1 MLKKIYQKDGIIVIL
16 NDETMTNKDTEFC
29 YLIINNYD
37 RQKDLNQYKKEYYE
51 KKGTTYPLLN

>member
-16 NDETMTNKDTEFC
+16 NDETMTNKNTELC

-37 RQKDLNQYKKEYYE
+37 KQKDLNQYKK
-51 KKGTTYPLLN
+51 

>member
-1 MLKKIYQKDGIIVIL
+1 MLKKIYQKNGIIVIL

-37 RQKDLNQYKKEYYE
+37 RRKDLNQYKKEYYE
-51 KKGTTYPLLN
+51 KKGITYPLLN

>member
-16 NDETMTNKDTEFC
+16 NDETMTNKNTELC

-37 RQKDLNQYKKEYYE
+37 KQKDLNQYKKEYYE
-51 KKGTTYPLLN
+51 KKGITYPLLN

>member
-16 NDETMTNKDTEFC
+16 NDETMTNKNTELC

-37 RQKDLNQYKKEYYE
+37 KQKDLNQNKKEYYE
-51 KKGTTYPLLN
+51 KKGITYPLLN

>member
-29 YLIINNYD
+29 YLLINNYD
-37 RQKDLNQYKKEYYE
+37 KLKDLNQYKKEYYE
-51 KKGTTYPLLN
+51 KKETTYPLLN

>member
-51 KKGTTYPLLN
+51 KKGITYPLLN

>member
-16 NDETMTNKDTEFC
+16 NDETMTNKDTDFC

-37 RQKDLNQYKKEYYE
+37 KQKDLNQYKKEYYE
-51 KKGTTYPLLN
+51 KKGITYPLLN

>member
-16 NDETMTNKDTEFC
+16 NDETMTNKDTDFC
-29 YLIINNYD
+29 YLLINNYD
-37 RQKDLNQYKKEYYE
+37 RQKDLNQYKKEYYG